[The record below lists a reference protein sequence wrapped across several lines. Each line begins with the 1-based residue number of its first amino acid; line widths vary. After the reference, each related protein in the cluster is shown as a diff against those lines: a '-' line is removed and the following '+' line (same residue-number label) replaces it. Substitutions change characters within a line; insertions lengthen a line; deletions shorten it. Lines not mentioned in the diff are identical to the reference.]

1 MFSAEITLKN
11 TLYAEVKDNKH
22 KEAMKKLIEARDAK
36 VAELDSLVVE
46 LDEMDAGETFDS
58 KFARSNELH
67 TEVKELNV
75 KIGEAR
81 DAAETL
87 KAVKESRSELN
98 VEDEDLGEKE
108 AVVEINEPDLYRK
121 DGNHSFISDAW
132 AARSGDFKAQ
142 ERLNQHQDHES
153 SRDVGTGA
161 FSGLVVPQFLV
172 NEYAPIARAGAAVYN
187 AVPKKPLPAFGM
199 KMEVSRI
206 TTGSTAAEQA
216 TQNSAVSETNM
227 DDTLLTVNVDTV
239 AGQQDVS
246 RQALERGGQPGFSME
261 NIIFQDL
268 VAAYYT
274 KLDNLM
280 INGSGSS
287 GQPLG
292 IKSVSGI
299 NTTTYTDASPTVAE
313 FYPKLAD
320 AIQKVNANRFAPAT
334 AIIMHPRRWGF
345 ITAGLDSSNRP
356 LVVPAGNNPD
366 NPIGVGEAAKY
377 GNVVG
382 NLLGLPVIT
391 DANIQTDAGSGNNE
405 DIILIVKADDH
416 ILFEDGLFQLKFE
429 ETNAGSLTTK
439 MVVYGY
445 NAFASG
451 RYPAG
456 TTMINGTG
464 LVTPSF

>member
-1 MFSAEITLKN
+1 LQKLK
-11 TLYAEVKDNKH
+11 
-22 KEAMKKLIEARDAK
+22 EARDSK
-36 VAELDSLVVE
+36 VAELDGLIEVLE
-46 LDEMDAGETFDS
+46 TLEAGDDFDAKFDRS
-58 KFARSNELH
+58 KELH
-67 TEVKELNV
+67 AEIKDLNV
-75 KIGEAR
+75 KLDEAR
-81 DAAETL
+81 EAAETL
-87 KAVKESRSELN
+87 KAVKESRQELG
-98 VEDEDLGEKE
+98 VEDDDLGESE
-108 AVVEINEPDLYRK
+108 AVVDVVEPDMYRNGG
-121 DGNHSFISDAW
+121 DHSFMADAY
-132 AARSGDFKAQ
+132 RSQSGDFSAQ
-142 ERLNQHQDHES
+142 ERLNKHQEFEA
-153 SRDVGTGA
+153 RDVGTGA
-161 FSGLVVPQFLV
+161 FTGLVVPQYLID
-172 NEYAPIARAGAAVYN
+172 EYAPIARAGSAVYN

-199 KMEVSRI
+199 KVEVSRI

-216 TQNSAVSETNM
+216 TQNSAVSETNI

-246 RQALERGGQPGFSME
+246 RQALERGGQPGFSLE
-261 NIIFQDL
+261 NIIFGDL
-268 VAAYYT
+268 VSAYYT
-274 KLDNLM
+274 KLDNLL

-313 FYPKLAD
+313 LYPKLAD
-320 AIQKVNANRFAPAT
+320 AIQEVNANRFAPAT
-334 AIIMHPRRWGF
+334 AIVMHPRRWGF

-366 NPIGVGEAAKY
+366 NAVGVGEAAAY

-405 DIILIVKADDH
+405 DIILIAKTDDM
-416 ILFEDGLFQLKFE
+416 ILFEDNIFQLKFE
-429 ETNAGSLTTK
+429 ETNAGNLTTK

-451 RYPAG
+451 RYPSG
-456 TTMINGTG
+456 ISMINGTG
-464 LVTPSF
+464 LITPTF